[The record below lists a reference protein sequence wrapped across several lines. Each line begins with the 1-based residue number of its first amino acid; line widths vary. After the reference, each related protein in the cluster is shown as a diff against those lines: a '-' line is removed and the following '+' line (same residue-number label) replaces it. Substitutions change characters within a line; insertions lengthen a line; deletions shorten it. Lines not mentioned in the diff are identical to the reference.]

1 MASFSETSAMVL
13 KGVQT
18 CAGNADCYAVSA
30 ASGVDLAK
38 TRIALHSLLINEL
51 VEVVSVSRRQ
61 KINGKFAEFNLYGL
75 TGKGR
80 EKLKALDEP
89 KPKPEPKTA
98 KPKPVEVPKKTPI
111 EVKKTVCE
119 SPGYEGYLPTIE
131 RHRGYTPR
139 PLRSLTSM
147 A

>member
-1 MASFSETSAMVL
+1 MASFSETSAQVL

-61 KINGKFAEFNLYGL
+61 KTNGKFADFNVYGL
-75 TGKGR
+75 TGNGR
-80 EKLKALDEP
+80 DKLQAIANP
-89 KPKPEPKTA
+89 KPKIKAEK
-98 KPKPVEVPKKTPI
+98 KPKPAMTMAPKSEQAK
-111 EVKKTVCE
+111 VKHTICE
-119 SPGYEGYLPTIE
+119 SPVYDVYIPATT
-131 RHRGYTPR
+131 RHRNYTP
-139 PLRSLTSM
+139 SLIRGCN
-147 A
+147 